1 MHSRQRH
8 SVRPELEALETRA
21 LPATLLDVATAITH
35 SYEAQSNEVTA
46 YYINLLQRSPSSAEV
61 LGWVQQLDQGVTYEM
76 VQASFVSSPEFLGK
90 HGGEGPAWVQS
101 LYQDLL
107 GRTPGQAEVDAWTAQ
122 IAAGASPQA
131 IASVFAG
138 GVEHLS
144 DGVVYDYQ
152 HFLGRTP
159 GAAEVNGWVNNILAG
174 THDQDVQ
181 ADFVASSEFFDGI
194 SHSDEQQWII
204 NAYQTVLGRTPGTS
218 EIDPWLNALAAS
230 TFDSS
235 PNSPTGNVDNSGSS
249 ANFDPNSGY
258 VDTGSGTTV
267 DTSGSGYV
275 DNSGS
280 GYVDNSGSGY
290 VDNSGSVPDCGCASI
305 DPGYVD
311 TSF

>member
-1 MHSRQRH
+1 MHSHQRP

-46 YYINLLQRSPSSAEV
+46 YYTNLLQRSPSSAEV
-61 LGWVQQLDQGVTYEM
+61 LGWVQQLNQGVTYEV

-107 GRTPGQAEVDAWTAQ
+107 GRTPGQAELNNWTAQ

-131 IASVFAG
+131 IASAFAG

-144 DGVVYDYQ
+144 DRVIYDYQ

-159 GAAEVNGWVNNILAG
+159 GTAEVNGWVHNILAG
-174 THDQDVQ
+174 THDQDVE
-181 ADFVASSEFFDGI
+181 AGFVASSEFFDGI
-194 SHSDEQQWII
+194 SHSDQQQWII

-218 EIDPWLNALAAS
+218 EVNAWLNALAAS
-230 TFDSS
+230 HFDSS
-235 PNSPTGNVDNSGSS
+235 PNSPTGNVDNSGS
-249 ANFDPNSGY
+249 NSN
-258 VDTGSGTTV
+258 VD
-267 DTSGSGYV
+267 SGSGNV

-280 GYVDNSGSGY
+280 GSVDNSGSGS
-290 VDNSGSVPDCGCASI
+290 VDNSGSGSVDNSGSGSVDNSGSSSDCGCGST
-305 DPGYVD
+305 DSGSVD